1 MAKLKKGSKAAKAF
15 MAKIRKM
22 RKNPGK
28 KRAAKKRASKRGK
41 VRVRVGCPKGRYA
54 KRIGKCKVGTRAV
67 SILTPKNPRKNVWR
81 VIVKKIGEGGKV
93 LSRGFWTGHN
103 WQTSYATSYPFHDKE
118 TALKFAKKMRDEH
131 DGKRLVFGISDE

>member
-1 MAKLKKGSKAAKAF
+1 M
-15 MAKIRKM
+15 
-22 RKNPGK
+22 
-28 KRAAKKRASKRGK
+28 
-41 VRVRVGCPKGRYA
+41 GCPKGRYA
-54 KRIGKCKVGTRAV
+54 KRSGKCKVGTRAV